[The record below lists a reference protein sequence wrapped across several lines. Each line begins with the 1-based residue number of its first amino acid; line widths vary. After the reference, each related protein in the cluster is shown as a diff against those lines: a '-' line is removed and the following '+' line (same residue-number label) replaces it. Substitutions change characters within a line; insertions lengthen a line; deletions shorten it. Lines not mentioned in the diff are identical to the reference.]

1 MGIACNISSGYSV
14 GRSLSFEHITLMK
27 TTIWLADS
35 TLINENINVPRK
47 SMRGIVILFTKAATT
62 DSEEF
67 VYSNITQ
74 VKLTI
79 EGVPNVVYSQGIPK
93 LPFYDEAKRFFGT
106 QDLKDQF
113 MTIEKFYKDKFT
125 FVIDLKSHE
134 DQDNV
139 GHGKRI

>member
-1 MGIACNISSGYSV
+1 MGIASNISSGYSV
-14 GRSLSFEHITLMK
+14 GRPLSFEHITLMK

-74 VKLTI
+74 V
-79 EGVPNVVYSQGIPK
+79 NY
-93 LPFYDEAKRFFGT
+93 
-106 QDLKDQF
+106 
-113 MTIEKFYKDKFT
+113 
-125 FVIDLKSHE
+125 
-134 DQDNV
+134 
-139 GHGKRI
+139 